1 MVYASSSRS
10 VQEIARLEGVEV
22 AKRLEAGG
30 PEEVTEERLGAEVR
44 PKTEETT
51 AGGRQGFS
59 RPKRPGRK

>member
-10 VQEIARLEGVEV
+10 VQEMARLEGVEV

-30 PEEVTEERLGAEVR
+30 PEEVTEERLKDEVQ
-44 PKTEETT
+44 PKTEETG
-51 AGGRQGFS
+51 ASRQAFA